1 MKTIRNAR
9 RFPSFPRRP
18 GVVAATLILV
28 LAASGCVSSRAYRDG
43 EREEARKHWDLAVL
57 AYEKAL
63 ALDPNYSAARISLE
77 RARFQA
83 AQAHYARG
91 RLHRSAGQLD
101 LAVSELEVALA
112 LDPTN
117 DSAQQE
123 LRRAKEDVEKRNREN
138 AGGTPVEKA
147 KAASRGMRAAPP
159 MLNPSSTKPI
169 DVAFAPDTE
178 IKKIYA
184 ALGAAAGIN
193 IIYDPQLK
201 NDRFTLDLRGMT
213 FQKALETAMRQA
225 GHFYKVIDEKT
236 ILIAQ
241 DTQQNRKEY
250 EDLVVR
256 TFFLSNGDVKDV
268 SAMVRSILDLRRLG
282 TIPALN
288 AIVIRDTADKVAVAE
303 RLIEENDKAKS
314 EVVVDVELLQVNTG
328 KLLDLGTILSARS
341 VTASVVPRGTTSV
354 AATLPW
360 HQITDLGTNDFMFTI
375 PTITFNFIKDNTDA
389 ELLAKPQLRI
399 AEGEKAQLV
408 IGDRVPIPVTT
419 INTQQA
425 VGSTGVVPI
434 TSFQYQDVG
443 IKIDMEPRVH
453 HNKEVSL
460 KLTIEVSQIS
470 RYVTAPDGTTQQ
482 PVIGTRTIT
491 SSIRLKDG
499 ETNFLAGLIR
509 KDSSRTK
516 ETIPFL
522 GDIPILG
529 KLLTHANTKEDRTD
543 LYLTLTPHIIRSP
556 QITEED
562 LIPIWVGTENNVS
575 FSGLNTA
582 LVSPNAPGSPFDAAH
597 APGRPPARPAG
608 TPPAVNPILPIIQGT
623 PPNDPFRRTPTPAP
637 STPRTS
643 NETAAPEPQAQAST
657 TGAASASARALQA
670 SAGSPGEGTAPAP
683 SALVANSNPAPAPT
697 PKPAVDSGVA
707 PAPQASGAG
716 SGAGTAPGP
725 QALVAGAATS
735 NAVAGPGIV
744 ASPASP
750 MLRLAATSPEI
761 APGEVSVVNVTG
773 DSGLEALGSLEVTIE
788 WDPAVAEVT
797 GVAPGPWRNAQGAE
811 TIRFDADRVAGRARL
826 HFTRAAGPAGLPSG
840 VLAKLAMRALA
851 PGTTLVRVTAGSA
864 STPGGAAPALRVEAA
879 SLKVKSAS

>member
-1 MKTIRNAR
+1 MTTTRNAR
-9 RFPSFPRRP
+9 ASRHFPRRP
-18 GVVAATLILV
+18 GVAAALV
-28 LAASGCVSSRAYRDG
+28 LALAASSCASSRAFRDG
-43 EREEARKHWDLAVL
+43 EREEERKHWDLAVL
-57 AYEKAL
+57 DYENAL
-63 ALDPNYSAARISLE
+63 ATDPNDGTARVALQ

-83 AQAHYARG
+83 AQAHFERG

-101 LAVSELEVALA
+101 LAVAELEVSLS

-123 LRRAKEDVEKRNREN
+123 LRKVKADVETRSREI
-138 AGGTPVEKA
+138 AGGTPVEQAKA
-147 KAASRGMRAAPP
+147 KTRGARAAPP

-169 DVAFAPDTE
+169 DVAFAPDTT

-201 NDRFTLDLRGMT
+201 DDKFTLDLRGMT

-250 EDLVVR
+250 EDLVIR

-314 EVVVDVELLQVNTG
+314 EVVVDVELLQVNTT
-328 KLLDLGTILSARS
+328 KLIDLGATFSARS
-341 VTASVVPRGTTSV
+341 TTATVVPGAGSNS
-354 AATLPW
+354 AATAAASLPW
-360 HQITDLGTNDFMFTI
+360 SAIKNLGINDFTFTI
-375 PTITFNFIKDNTDA
+375 PSIAFNFIKDNTDS

-399 AEGEKAQLV
+399 SEGEKAQLV

-425 VGSTGVVPI
+425 IGSTGIVPI

-460 KLTIEVSQIS
+460 KLTIEVSQIAS
-470 RYVTAPDGTTQQ
+470 YVTASDGSQQ

-509 KDSSRTK
+509 KDYSKTRNS
-516 ETIPFL
+516 IPIL

-529 KLLTHANTKEDRTD
+529 QLFTHNSTNNVRTD

-575 FSGLNTA
+575 FSGLNTR
-582 LVSPNAPGSPFDAAH
+582 LESPNATGSPFDAAP
-597 APGRPPARPAG
+597 AGGTRPPVRPVVA
-608 TPPAVNPILPIIQGT
+608 PPVPIPTGGM
-623 PPNDPFRRTPTPAP
+623 PNDPFRRTPTPAP
-637 STPRTS
+637 STPSTS
-643 NETAAPEPQAQAST
+643 NETAAPTPQALAV
-657 TGAASASARALQA
+657 SASAVTESTAK
-670 SAGSPGEGTAPAP
+670 GS
-683 SALVANSNPAPAPT
+683 
-697 PKPAVDSGVA
+697 
-707 PAPQASGAG
+707 
-716 SGAGTAPGP
+716 
-725 QALVAGAATS
+725 
-735 NAVAGPGIV
+735 AGPGITTSAAGPV
-744 ASPASP
+744 
-750 MLRLAATSPEI
+750 LHLAATSAEV
-761 APGEVSVVNVTG
+761 APGEVSVVNVTA
-773 DSGLEALGSLEVTIE
+773 DSGLETFGALELTVE
-788 WDPAVAEVT
+788 WDPAVAEMT
-797 GVAPGPWRNAQGAE
+797 GVAPGPWRNAEGAE
-811 TIRFDADRVAGRARL
+811 GIRFDADRVAGRARL
-826 HFTRAAGPAGLPSG
+826 HFVRVTGSAGLPAG
-840 VLAKLAMRALA
+840 VLAKLAMRGLA

-864 STPGGAAPALRVEAA
+864 STQGGATPAPRVEAA
-879 SLKVKSAS
+879 SLTVKSVS

>member
-1 MKTIRNAR
+1 MTTTRNGRASR
-9 RFPSFPRRP
+9 RFPRLP
-18 GVVAATLILV
+18 GVAAALV
-28 LAASGCVSSRAYRDG
+28 LALLAAGCATSRAFREG
-43 EREEARKHWDLAVL
+43 EREEGRRHWDLAVL
-57 AYEKAL
+57 QYERAL
-63 ALDPNYSAARISLE
+63 ALDPKDSAARIALQ

-83 AQAHYARG
+83 AQAHYERG
-91 RLHRSAGQLD
+91 RFHRSAGQLD
-101 LAVSELEVALA
+101 LAVAELEVSTA
-112 LDPTN
+112 LDSTN
-117 DSAQQE
+117 DSALQE
-123 LRRAKEDVEKRNREN
+123 LRRTKADIEIRNREN
-138 AGGTPVEKA
+138 AGGTSVEKA
-147 KAASRGMRAAPP
+147 KARTRGMRGAPP

-169 DVAFAPDTE
+169 DVAFAPDTN

-201 NDRFTLDLRGMT
+201 DDRFTLDLRGMT

-250 EDLVVR
+250 EDLVIR

-288 AIVIRDTADKVAVAE
+288 AIIIRDTADKVAVAE
-303 RLIEENDKAKS
+303 RLIEVNDKAKS
-314 EVVVDVELLQVNTG
+314 EVVVDVELLQVNTN
-328 KLLDLGTILSARS
+328 KLLTLGTSFGASSI
-341 VTASVVPRGTTSV
+341 TATVVPGAGSGGTT
-354 AATLPW
+354 AAGSLPW
-360 HQITDLGTNDFMFTI
+360 SAIKGLGINDFMFTI
-375 PTITFNFIKDNTDA
+375 PTITFNFLKQNTDA

-425 VGSTGVVPI
+425 VGSTGVIPI

-470 RYVTAPDGTTQQ
+470 GYVTATSGQSAQ
-482 PVIGTRTIT
+482 PIIGTRTIT

-516 ETIPFL
+516 TTIPFL
-522 GDIPILG
+522 GDLPLIGALFTNNG
-529 KLLTHANTKEDRTD
+529 TEDKRTD

-575 FSGLNTA
+575 FSGLNTR
-582 LVSPNAPGSPFDAAH
+582 LESPNAAGSPFDAAP
-597 APGRPPARPAG
+597 AEGGRPPIRPVG
-608 TPPAVNPILPIIQGT
+608 PASTGPNANLPIIQGSG
-623 PPNDPFRRTPTPAP
+623 PNDPFKRTPAP
-637 STPRTS
+637 VPQPPTPRSPNATATL
-643 NETAAPEPQAQAST
+643 ETQALLQ
-657 TGAASASARALQA
+657 SA
-670 SAGSPGEGTAPAP
+670 TAPAGP
-683 SALVANSNPAPAPT
+683 VLRLEATPSEVAPGAVSAVNLTGDFGLDALSALELT
-697 PKPAVDSGVA
+697 
-707 PAPQASGAG
+707 
-716 SGAGTAPGP
+716 
-725 QALVAGAATS
+725 L
-735 NAVAGPGIV
+735 
-744 ASPASP
+744 
-750 MLRLAATSPEI
+750 
-761 APGEVSVVNVTG
+761 
-773 DSGLEALGSLEVTIE
+773 E
-788 WDPAVAEVT
+788 WDPTVAEVT
-797 GVAPGPWRNAQGAE
+797 GIAPGPWRSAFGGDMV
-811 TIRFDADRVAGRARL
+811 RFDADRVAGHAQL
-826 HFTRAAGPAGLPSG
+826 HFKRVGGAGLPAG
-840 VLAKLAMRALA
+840 VLATLAVRGLT
-851 PGTTLVRVTAGSA
+851 PGTTLVRVTAGTA
-864 STPGGAAPALRVEAA
+864 STTGGATPTPRVEAV
-879 SLKVKSAS
+879 SVTVKQVP